1 MSKHDR
7 AKSGGFLDT
16 LLGRQAHKKSGRHG
30 GSGSGYGHGS
40 NGTGAFGSGGI
51 GGGGGGS
58 GGGSGHG
65 SYSSFNGGRPLS
77 AGADLSLLGE
87 LGNDRKMSEA
97 EIDQLFLEILD
108 DMNIPKDKRDPLLDK
123 PLEEKR
129 TMISMHLKGKT
140 SSEHRANSRF
150 EKPSDYVQYLREG
163 EYPSRSAKILAC
175 VESLRVALTSNP
187 ISWIKDFGEDGIDE
201 IVTLLRFCKGSNR
214 RFQKIEYECLRCLK
228 AIMNNSWGL
237 NVILTPDQ
245 HPAIMLVAQCI
256 DASTPQTMCEAVKL
270 LSAVSLIK
278 ERNGYEKVLRAI
290 TNAASM
296 SRNVS
301 ERFRP
306 IVDGLFVEKDR
317 NHELISNTMIFI
329 NCIINTP
336 VEINFRLHLRCEM
349 MRAGLYERLEQ
360 LTDLVERSGHENLV
374 NHFKIFNGYREDD
387 FEEFSNR
394 FDNVRLELDDI
405 NDCFDLLK
413 NLVSETSCEPYFL
426 SILQHL
432 LFIRDDHQMRPAY
445 FKLIEECVSQI
456 VLHKSGC
463 DPNFASRDFHIDTST
478 LLDDM
483 AEKTKQLESKKS
495 EDFERRMTE
504 LQTARQ
510 EAEARAAA
518 LEDRLKEIEA
528 TGMVVSPKGKSKLPQ
543 INIPPPPMMPGMMG
557 GAAGGGMVP
566 PPPPPPGAGGGA
578 PAPPPPP
585 FPGMVH
591 VMPGSG
597 GAPPPP
603 PPPMPGAGGPRM
615 PPPPPMPGM
624 GPPPPPMMGGFLAGP
639 KPLPH
644 GLKPKKKWDTEG
656 PMKRANWKA
665 IEPDK
670 LSESSFW
677 VQVQEEKLADSDILT
692 TLALK
697 FSSKPAKAIDKDSTG
712 TDRPPGTSKKNIDL
726 RVLDV
731 KSAQNL
737 SILLGGSLKHLS
749 HDQIR
754 TCLLR
759 CDTSVFSASVL
770 QQLIQYLPTPD
781 QLKRLQE
788 TRARGEELA
797 GAESF
802 AATVGS
808 IKRLGARLQ
817 SLHFRITLPDMV
829 QDCKPDIVAGTAACE
844 EVKSSKR
851 FAKVLE
857 LILLLGNYMNSGSKK
872 EAAFG
877 FEISFLPKL
886 SSTKDCEN
894 KQTLLHYLAEVVE
907 SKFPEALTFYE
918 DLSHVNK
925 ASRVSLENVQKT
937 MRQMNNSLKNLESDL
952 NLNKIPQ
959 GEDDCYSEVMG
970 KFAIECR
977 AQVEVLGRMLAQME
991 SLFKSLSEF
1000 YCFDPAKYTMEEFFT
1015 DIKTFKD
1022 AFVQAHAD
1030 NLRLR
1035 EEEEKKR
1042 RVQEAK
1048 EQAQREMLE
1057 RQQRKVELVNI
1068 DAGQTQEGVMD
1079 SLLEALQTGS
1089 AFGNRDQRR
1098 RRGPR
1103 PAGAERRAQLNRSRS
1118 RTGITANAFA
1128 SREMLSELLGPA

>member
-16 LLGRQAHKKSGRHG
+16 LLGRPHKKGGRHG
-30 GSGSGYGHGS
+30 SSGSATGYGNGP
-40 NGTGAFGSGGI
+40 NGTGHGGGFGSY
-51 GGGGGGS
+51 GS
-58 GGGSGHG
+58 L
-65 SYSSFNGGRPLS
+65 NGGRPLS
-77 AGADLSLLGE
+77 GPAGDLSLLIE
-87 LGNDRKMSEA
+87 PNESRKMSEA
-97 EIDQLFLEILD
+97 EVDQLFLEILE

-129 TMISMHLKGKT
+129 KMIMMHVKGKT
-140 SSEHRANSRF
+140 SNEHRANSRF
-150 EKPSDYVQYLREG
+150 EKPSDYVHYLREG
-163 EYPSRSAKILAC
+163 DYASRSAKVLAC

-201 IVTLLRFCKGSNR
+201 IVTLLRFCKSSPR
-214 RFQKIEYECLRCLK
+214 RFQKIEYECVRCLK

-245 HPAIMLVAQCI
+245 HAAILLVAQCI
-256 DASTPQTMCEAVKL
+256 DASNPQTMCEAVKL
-270 LSAVSLIK
+270 LSAVSFIK

-290 TNAASM
+290 TNATSM
-296 SRNVS
+296 RKPGS

-317 NHELISNTMIFI
+317 NYELSSNTMIFI

-349 MRAGLYERLEQ
+349 MRAGLHDRLDQ
-360 LTDLVERSGHENLV
+360 LSELVEKSGHENLI

-394 FDNVRLELDDI
+394 FDNVRLELDDM

-413 NLVSETSCEPYFL
+413 NLTAETSCEPYFL

-432 LFIRDDHQMRPAY
+432 LFIRDDHQYRSAY

-463 DPNFASRDFHIDTST
+463 DPNFESRDFHIDTST

-483 AEKTKQLESKKS
+483 AEKTKQMESKKS
-495 EDFERRMTE
+495 EDFEKRMTE

-528 TGMVVSPKGKSKLPQ
+528 SGGLIVSPKGKSKLPQ
-543 INIPPPPMMPGMMG
+543 INIPPPPMMPGMMMPP
-557 GAAGGGMVP
+557 AP
-566 PPPPPPGAGGGA
+566 PPMGGA
-578 PAPPPPP
+578 PPPPPPPP
-585 FPGMVH
+585 FPGMV
-591 VMPGSG
+591 VAVG
-597 GAPPPP
+597 GGGPPPPP
-603 PPPMPGAGGPRM
+603 PPPMPGAGGVRM

-624 GPPPPPMMGGFLAGP
+624 GGPPPPPMMGGFMMAAVP

-644 GLKPKKKWDTEG
+644 GLKPKKKWDTDG

-670 LSESSFW
+670 LAEGSFW
-677 VQVQEEKLADSDILT
+677 VQVQEEKLADNDMLA

-697 FSSKPAKAIDKDSTG
+697 FSSKPVKPIDKDNHERG
-712 TDRPPGTSKKNIDL
+712 TTTSKKNIDL

-749 HDQIR
+749 HEQIR

-759 CDTSVFSASVL
+759 CDMTVFSSNVL

-788 TRARGEELA
+788 MRSRGEELA
-797 GAESF
+797 GAEAF
-802 AATVGS
+802 AATVGN

-844 EVKSSKR
+844 EVKSSKK

-857 LILLLGNYMNSGSKK
+857 LILLLGNYLNSGSKK

-886 SSTKDCEN
+886 SSTKDYEN

-907 SKFPEALTFYE
+907 SKFPDALSFDE
-918 DLSHVNK
+918 DLPHVAK

-952 NLNKIPQ
+952 ILNKVPQ
-959 GEDDCYSEVMG
+959 GEDDQYVEVMG
-970 KFAIECR
+970 KFAGECR
-977 AQVEVLGRMLAQME
+977 KQVEVLGRMLSQME
-991 SLFKSLSEF
+991 SLFSSLSEF

-1022 AFVQAHAD
+1022 AFMQAHAD

-1042 RVQEAK
+1042 RTQEAK
-1048 EQAQREMLE
+1048 ERAHREQQE